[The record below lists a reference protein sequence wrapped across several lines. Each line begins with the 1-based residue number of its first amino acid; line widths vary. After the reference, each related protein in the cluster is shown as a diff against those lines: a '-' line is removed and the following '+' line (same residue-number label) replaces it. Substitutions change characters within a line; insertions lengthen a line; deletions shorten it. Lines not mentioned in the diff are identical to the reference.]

1 MLYIFIAWDYIFL
14 INYFKVL
21 FYLFYY
27 MLLIMR
33 KSIKNRKI
41 RIEIYKLKWVFI
53 YILLLIMLSSFSIL
67 IDLKSYFYAA
77 TIMFIMLLI
86 YVLSETQLNRKFV
99 SCFQSIYGFFY
110 IFLYIVYMLIIL
122 QSINIISLRELHWN
136 NRNYKPIIC

>member
-1 MLYIFIAWDYIFL
+1 
-14 INYFKVL
+14 
-21 FYLFYY
+21 

-122 QSINIISLRELHWN
+122 QSINIISLRELH
-136 NRNYKPIIC
+136 